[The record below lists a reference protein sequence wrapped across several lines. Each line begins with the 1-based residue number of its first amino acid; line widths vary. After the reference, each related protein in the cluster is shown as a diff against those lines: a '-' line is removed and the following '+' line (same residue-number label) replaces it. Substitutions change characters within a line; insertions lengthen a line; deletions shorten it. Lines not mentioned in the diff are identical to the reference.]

1 MAMHDPA
8 VASHS
13 ASAARGKRA
22 EAEFAR
28 ILEAAG
34 WRVQSPREVRGA
46 PPLDLLVRRGHTAY
60 AVEIKAVAE
69 GRSDRLIPLW
79 SQAYL
84 QAFHAANGRYEPLAV
99 VAAPRIAPKAADQIM
114 KFIGEVAPDAAA
126 GVFDFAG
133 LRRFRGKYL
142 EELDADPELH
152 SLQRHVRHAPADLF
166 SDLNQWMLKVLLAP
180 EIPPDLLAAP
190 RDRYRDASQ
199 LARGAKVSMMS
210 ASRFVRQMEQEGYLE
225 RSGSHLAL
233 VRREELFRRWQLSA
247 DRRVREAPMRFV
259 LRGDPEAQ
267 LRKLLRKE
275 RSALALFAAADA
287 LHLGFVHG
295 VPPYM
300 YVPRLDASAL
310 GAWKSVVPATPVEE
324 PDVVV
329 RQAPAVQSVFR
340 GAVSSGDAR
349 VSDVLQV
356 WLDVSSHPS
365 RGREQ
370 ADLIRRR
377 VLGKVI
383 GAGESRG

>member
-1 MAMHDPA
+1 MAMQDPA
-8 VASHS
+8 DAPRS
-13 ASAARGKRA
+13 APAARAERA

-34 WRVQSPREVRGA
+34 WRVQAPSVVRGG
-46 PPLDLLVRRGHTAY
+46 PGLDLLIRRGKAAY
-60 AVEIKAVAE
+60 AVEIKAVGE

-84 QAFHAANGRYEPLAV
+84 QALHAANGRYEPLAV

-114 KFIGEVAPDAAA
+114 KFIGEVAPGAAA

-133 LRRFRGKYL
+133 LRRFRGKHL
-142 EELDADPELH
+142 EELDSDPEFH
-152 SLQRHVRHAPADLF
+152 PLQGHVQQAPADLF

-180 EIPPDLLAAP
+180 ELPPSLLSAP

-199 LARGAKVSMMS
+199 LARGAKVSVMS

-225 RSGSHLAL
+225 RIGPHMML
-233 VRREELFRRWQLSA
+233 VRREELFRRWQASA
-247 DRRVREAPMRFV
+247 DRRVKEAPMRFV
-259 LRGDPEAQ
+259 LRGNPETQ
-267 LRKLLRKE
+267 LRKLLKRE

-295 VPPYM
+295 VPS
-300 YVPRLDASAL
+300 YVYAPRLDAGTL
-310 GAWKSVVPATPVEE
+310 GAWKKVVLAAPGEE
-324 PDVVV
+324 PDVIV

-340 GAVSSGDAR
+340 GAVLSGDVL

-365 RGREQ
+365 RGQEQ
-370 ADLIRRR
+370 AELIRRR

-383 GAGESRG
+383 GAGESSG